1 MEAQAGELLG
11 CAWLACAPTASRGGC
26 SIAGSVNGGIT
37 LRSGTDGPVGLND
50 DDLARFAGVLV
61 MFEFVLVF
69 VLVRPGGLVRFV

>member
-1 MEAQAGELLG
+1 
-11 CAWLACAPTASRGGC
+11 
-26 SIAGSVNGGIT
+26 VNGGIT